1 MKNQYFGD
9 DRDVFKYDLAR
20 TLVDGVPS
28 LHRFTFIP
36 MLTPPD
42 DSGHG
47 DVVKRSTSA
56 PGSGNS
62 ELVDYL
68 DSCRDADRRNI
79 AEISKYFNRKGVD
92 IPTYIH
98 KEGCFLD
105 HYDRS
110 SYFEGLD
117 VSTLESSLVFL
128 DPDNGL
134 EIQDSSEKHLLL
146 DELRDLYERM
156 GDESVLMFF
165 QYRPPF
171 KKHSDLVLEKSARLY
186 EMGIGMPLVV
196 AESDVSFFLF
206 TKDRKVRVEAARV
219 IAQYCEE
226 YPQLRIWNI

>member
-1 MKNQYFGD
+1 MKDQYFGD

-47 DVVKRSTSA
+47 DVVKRSTGA

-62 ELVDYL
+62 KLVDHL

-79 AEISKYFNRKGVD
+79 AEISKYFEGKGVD

-105 HYDRS
+105 HHDRS
-110 SYFEGLD
+110 SYFDGLNA
-117 VSTLESSLVFL
+117 SALESSLVFL

-146 DELRDLYERM
+146 GELKGLYERM

-171 KKHSDLVLEKSARLY
+171 KKHADLVLEKSVKLY
-186 EMGIGMPLVV
+186 EMGIGTPLVV

-206 TKDRKVRVEAARV
+206 TKEKYVRDEAAGV
-219 IAQYCEE
+219 IAQYREE
-226 YPQLRIWNI
+226 YTQLRIWNI